1 MTLIKEKKSLIKVR
15 TVKQVIFV
23 NKVLKTFYRKIEVI
37 ILVHSSKLYD
47 VTLINVKKINLQT
60 ESCFIYHKS
69 DYFFKECFNQ
79 TSRINALKDDEFD

>member
-15 TVKQVIFV
+15 TVKQVTFV
-23 NKVLKTFYRKIEVI
+23 NEVLKTFYRKIEVI
-37 ILVHSSKLYD
+37 ISVNSSKLHD

-69 DYFFKECFNQ
+69 NHFFEECFNQ
-79 TSRINALKDDEFD
+79 TSRINALKDYEFD